1 MKNKEIFILI
11 VSVFVLV
18 YLFGEPNFGFTPVTG
33 WGSIGKNAVSVLLY
47 GEIIWITSKFIK
59 VLIKKYKKDDSEIEN
74 KKGKTQFIKNK
85 KKLIIPL
92 LIIATIII
100 FYVGS
105 KINKQ
110 NIERRQQTQ
119 QFEQEVKCAEKAG
132 DFFYKDQSFQDFKNE
147 VTDSYT
153 IWNPPMFHYNK
164 RLQTCLMS
172 WEITNT
178 IVNVEFKHGG
188 VIDVLSNKVIL
199 KSESNPM
206 NYDSYI
212 TQRDVLINE

>member
-18 YLFGEPNFGFTPVTG
+18 YLVGESNFGFTPITG
-33 WGSIGKNAVSVLLY
+33 WGSIGKNTVSVLLY
-47 GEIIWITSKFIK
+47 VEIIWITSKFIK
-59 VLIKKYKKDDSEIEN
+59 VLIKKYKKDNSEIEN
-74 KKGKTQFIKNK
+74 KKEKTQFIRNK
-85 KKLIIPL
+85 KKLLIPL
-92 LIIATIII
+92 LVIAVVII
-100 FYVGS
+100 FYAGS
-105 KINKQ
+105 KFNKQ
-110 NIERRQQTQ
+110 NLERQQQ
-119 QFEQEVKCAEKAG
+119 ARQFELEVKCADKAG
-132 DFFYKDQSFQDFKNE
+132 NFFYKDPSFQDYKNQ

-164 RLQTCLMS
+164 KLQTCLMS

-178 IVNVEFKHGG
+178 IVGVEFKHGG

-212 TQRDVLINE
+212 PQRDVLMNE